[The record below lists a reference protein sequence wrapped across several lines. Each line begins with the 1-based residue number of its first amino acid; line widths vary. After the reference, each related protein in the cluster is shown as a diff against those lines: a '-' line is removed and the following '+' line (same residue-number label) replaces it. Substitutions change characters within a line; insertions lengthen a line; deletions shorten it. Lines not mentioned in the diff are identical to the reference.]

1 MTKDHAPDRKESF
14 YVEIK
19 VSTFVN
25 FEVDRLKEKKMMIMM
40 KKSVV

>member
-1 MTKDHAPDRKESF
+1 MQERKESF
-14 YVEIK
+14 YAKIK

-25 FEVDRLKEKKMMIMM
+25 FEVDRLKKKMMM